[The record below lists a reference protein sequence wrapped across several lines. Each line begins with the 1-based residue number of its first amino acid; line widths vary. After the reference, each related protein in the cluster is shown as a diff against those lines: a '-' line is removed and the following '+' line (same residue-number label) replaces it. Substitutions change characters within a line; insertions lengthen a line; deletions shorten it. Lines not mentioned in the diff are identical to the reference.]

1 MCIHF
6 DEYKKCTFA
15 ANSVPQREYKVLF
28 PLQDQSKNLSNMMD
42 KNYRLLW
49 HPENYQ
55 RQQMQVIEQ
64 LASGL
69 H

>member
-1 MCIHF
+1 
-6 DEYKKCTFA
+6 
-15 ANSVPQREYKVLF
+15 
-28 PLQDQSKNLSNMMD
+28 MMG